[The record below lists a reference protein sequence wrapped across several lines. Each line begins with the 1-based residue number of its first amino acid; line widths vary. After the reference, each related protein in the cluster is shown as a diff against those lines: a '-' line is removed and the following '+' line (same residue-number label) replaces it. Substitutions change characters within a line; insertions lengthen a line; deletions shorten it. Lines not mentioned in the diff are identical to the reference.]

1 MTKNSYFVT
10 ITRKN
15 RQNGTPSMLASMK
28 KAILLLLSLILFLA
42 CSKENKELEG
52 LTRQFIQHMNEGEN
66 HLAGQL
72 GTEST
77 KRFLAYRT
85 ASMIELGQPT
95 TTDMKIEKIKCAA
108 QEDKAACRFCCD
120 PNGDE
125 FAVPYIRQNDRWL
138 VDINIDDLI
147 KASEK

>member
-1 MTKNSYFVT
+1 
-10 ITRKN
+10 
-15 RQNGTPSMLASMK
+15 MK
-28 KAILLLLSLILFLA
+28 KVFLLLLPLMLFIS
-42 CSKENKELEG
+42 CSEENKQLED
-52 LTRQFIQHMNEGEN
+52 LTRQFIQHMNQGEN

-95 TTDMKIEKIKCAA
+95 TLNMQIEKIKCDA
-108 QEDKAACRFCCD
+108 QENQAACRFCCD

-125 FAVPYIRQNDRWL
+125 FAVPYIKQNDKWL
-138 VDINIDDLI
+138 VNIDIDDLI
-147 KASEK
+147 KESK

>member
-1 MTKNSYFVT
+1 
-10 ITRKN
+10 
-15 RQNGTPSMLASMK
+15 MK
-28 KAILLLLSLILFLA
+28 KAILLLLPLILFIS
-42 CSKENKELEG
+42 CSEGNKELEDR
-52 LTRQFIQHMNEGEN
+52 TRQFIQHMNKGEN

-95 TTDMKIEKIKCAA
+95 ALDMKVEKIKCNA
-108 QEDKAACRFCCD
+108 QEDKATCQFCCD

-125 FAVPYIRQNDRWL
+125 FAIPYIKQADKWL
-138 VDINIDDLI
+138 VNIDIDDLI
-147 KASEK
+147 KGDSSAR